1 MSLEK
6 AVSSAYAAGC
16 RLVFTSGAEL
26 AAPEDMRVFRCVDAH
41 TAVYAALGAS
51 LAGRRALVALGEAV
65 ELPDSRVT
73 GGVAVLMPGAG
84 GDFASLREAFAA
96 SESGD
101 TLVALAPDADY
112 AAGADSPEMGRYHK
126 QPERFVADC
135 AREEMCPGCPYR
147 GVYYAAAKL
156 WLRTIGDGGCSL
168 LGGKRP
174 FLALDAAWG
183 RGTAAAALAGFTAA
197 LPESVRDTAAVTGA
211 AELTEGALS
220 LLAGTGGTLV
230 IVDEKK
236 GGGDPAGLCRRCG
249 LEPVELA
256 ANDVNGIEAALR
268 AESSGARAVIVRGE
282 CALLHRGGAGRT
294 YETDPN
300 RCRRCGAC
308 GRLGCPAISGRS
320 PVIDAAKCAGCGMC
334 AAVCKCSAIRERA

>member
-1 MSLEK
+1 MSLETALK
-6 AVSSAYAAGC
+6 SAYAAGC
-16 RLVFTSGAEL
+16 RLAFASDTEFS
-26 AAPEDMRVFRCVDAH
+26 APEGLRVLKCAEAH

-51 LAGRRALVALGEAV
+51 LAGARALVALGAAA
-65 ELPDSRVT
+65 ELPASRVT

-84 GDFASLREAFAA
+84 ESFASLREAFAA
-96 SESGD
+96 SEAGD
-101 TLVALAPDADY
+101 RIVALDPEADY
-112 AAGADSPEMGRYHK
+112 AAEPDAPEARKYRK

-147 GVYYAAAKL
+147 GVYYAAARL

-183 RGTAAAALAGFTAA
+183 KGTAAAALAGFTAA

-211 AELTEGALS
+211 AELTEDALR

-236 GGGDPAGLCRRCG
+236 GGGDPAELCLRCG
-249 LEPVELA
+249 IEPLELA

-268 AESSGARAVIVRGE
+268 AESGGARAIIVRGE
-282 CALLHRGGAGRT
+282 CALLRKGGAGRT
-294 YETDPN
+294 YETDAN

>member
-16 RLVFTSGAEL
+16 RLVFASGAEL
-26 AAPEDMRVFRCVDAH
+26 AAPEDMRVFRCSDAH

-101 TLVALAPDADY
+101 ALVALAPDADY
-112 AAGADSPEMGRYHK
+112 AAEADSPEAGKYRK

-183 RGTAAAALAGFTAA
+183 RGTAA
-197 LPESVRDTAAVTGA
+197 VTGA
-211 AELTEGALS
+211 AELTEGALR

-236 GGGDPAGLCRRCG
+236 GGGDPAELCRRCG
-249 LEPVELA
+249 LEPVELE

>member
-16 RLVFTSGAEL
+16 RLVFASGAEL
-26 AAPEDMRVFRCVDAH
+26 AAPEDMRVFRCADAH

-51 LAGRRALVALGEAV
+51 LAGRRVLVALGEAV
-65 ELPDSRVT
+65 ELPTSRVT

-84 GDFASLREAFAA
+84 GNFAGLREVFTA
-96 SESGD
+96 SESSD
-101 TLVALAPDADY
+101 AAVALAPDADY
-112 AAGADSPEMGRYHK
+112 AAEADSPEAGRYHK
-126 QPERFVADC
+126 QPERFVQES

-168 LGGKRP
+168 LGGQRP

-183 RGTAAAALAGFTAA
+183 RGTAAT
-197 LPESVRDTAAVTGA
+197 PESVRDTAAVTGA
-211 AELTEGALS
+211 AELTEGALR

-236 GGGDPAGLCRRCG
+236 GGGDPAELCRRCG
-249 LEPVELA
+249 LEPVELE

-268 AESSGARAVIVRGE
+268 AEGTGARAVIVRGE